1 MPMVSAAGY
10 PTQDTPTVSPSPTPG
25 PDYQSIPAATP
36 NAFGAQIGAAQER
49 LGGAFE
55 QAGDQLA
62 AVALQ
67 RQRLTNQV
75 ASDQAT
81 NYTMDQ
87 VTKILHGDPNV
98 PGDVGFYGKKGI
110 DAVNSRQS
118 TAKALDDIINKTR
131 ATLTNPR
138 QQLEFDNQTRRMRN
152 YWMGEIGRHYDQQ
165 LTVSAINSAKA
176 GQDLA
181 GQGMSSAAANG
192 DMAGFS
198 LNVEALMKAKIREGQ
213 AQGWT
218 QEQYDAAL
226 GDVRAVA
233 TKQWVESTAVKDPAA
248 AKEFLEHNKDALRGD
263 EYAQLSRMVKD
274 HHDAAVAD
282 KFVSGMQGRGGGG
295 LVRGGAAGRAVQYE
309 AAGPH
314 ATQAVDT
321 FKKAGWTDAAIQGAL
336 ANGQNEGGFEESW
349 KPGDNGTSFGHWQFH
364 RGGEY
369 EGFMQ
374 FSGGAATTQKQAEYV
389 VQRMEQIHPGFGKIT
404 DPKQAADIM
413 EAEFERPKVVTRN
426 RYQGPVSVGG
436 GAPDTAT
443 TTQTVAQ
450 ATPAAATVPAP
461 ETRSGLPPLDQQ
473 FDEIDKSSLTDD
485 QKRIAKDNATKRT
498 SALEMAAQ
506 RAERLRVEHDRLQVQ
521 AAADEVAKDVYSAN
535 PKITPAMIANDPR
548 LASNFAMRDHL
559 IRFVNDPPGSSVP
572 THQSNALAMSLI
584 ERMQPNYNKPDK
596 ITSMD
601 QIMEQTKGLNRSDW
615 TFVNNQFHAQQQL
628 GGETIRQQRAELLA
642 NYKGQ
647 IVGLINDPHINPEGF
662 ARLYRY
668 EHFIQ
673 SRVDEYQKAG
683 KNPQELFD
691 PKSPNFLGNP
701 ETLKSFGPTANDL
714 TKAQGNPTADL
725 TKIPQGDLFAGV
737 TQGKYRRDLVVLEIE
752 RRLRSGEMQN
762 PQVAPIR

>member
-1 MPMVSAAGY
+1 MPMISAASY
-10 PTQDTPTVSPSPTPG
+10 PTQTEPTVQPAATPG

-36 NAFGAQIGAAQER
+36 NAFGAHIGAAQER

-118 TAKALDDIINKTR
+118 TAQSLDDIINKTR

-165 LTVSAINSAKA
+165 LTVSAVNSAKA

-198 LNVEALMKAKIREGQ
+198 LNVENMMKAKIREGQ

-226 GDVRAVA
+226 GDVRSLA
-233 TKQWVESTAVKDPAA
+233 TKQWVTSTAVKDPAA
-248 AKEFLEHNKDALRGD
+248 AKEFLEHNKDALRGE

-282 KFVSGMQGRGGGG
+282 KFVSGMQGRG
-295 LVRGGAAGRAVQYE
+295 LARGGAVGGAIQYE

-314 ATQAVDT
+314 ATEAVDT

-336 ANGQNEGGFEESW
+336 ANGQNEGGFHEAW

-374 FSGGAATTQKQAEYV
+374 FSGGAATTQKQAEYL
-389 VQRMEQIHPGFGKIT
+389 VQRMEQIHPGFGQIT
-404 DPKQAADIM
+404 DPKQAADII
-413 EAEFERPKVVTRN
+413 EREFERPKVVTGN

-443 TTQTVAQ
+443 TTQTGAQ
-450 ATPAAATVPAP
+450 ATPAAATTAPPAINR
-461 ETRSGLPPLDQQ
+461 TGLPPLAEQ
-473 FDEIDKSSLTDD
+473 FDEIDKSSLSDD
-485 QKRIAKDNATKRT
+485 QKRLAKDNAAKRYT
-498 SALEMAAQ
+498 VLEADAA
-506 RAERLRVEHDRLQVQ
+506 RTERLRNEADKAHVEQ
-521 AAADEVAKDVYSAN
+521 AENEIFKDVYSAT
-535 PKITPAMIANDPR
+535 PKITPQMVANDPR
-548 LASNFAMRDHL
+548 FNSNPVRRENMIRL
-559 IRFVNDPPGSSVP
+559 INDPPGSAVP
-572 THQSNALAMSLI
+572 AHQSNALAMSLI
-584 ERMQPNYNKPDK
+584 QRMQPNYTGQDK
-596 ITSMD
+596 VTSSD
-601 QIMEQTKGLNRSDW
+601 QIYDQIKGLNRSDF
-615 TFVNNQFHAQQQL
+615 TFVMNQFHGQQQL
-628 GGETIRQQRAELLA
+628 GGETIRQQRADLLK
-642 NYKGQ
+642 NYQGQ
-647 IVGLINDPHINPEGF
+647 IVGLINDPHLNPDGF

-673 SRVDEYQKAG
+673 SKIDDYQKTG

-691 PKSPNFLGNP
+691 PKSPAFLASP
-701 ETLKSFGPTANDL
+701 DTLKGFAPTAHELLRDPQTGAAVDL
-714 TKAQGNPTADL
+714 SKFSD
-725 TKIPQGDLFAGV
+725 GDLIAAV
-737 TQGKYRRDLVVLEIE
+737 KQGKVNRELARVELARRIE
-752 RRLRSGEMQN
+752 EGRTT
-762 PQVAPIR
+762 PPAAPPIR